1 MPHVIV
7 EYSANLEPR
16 VDIAALC
23 EALRTAAAA
32 QEIFP
37 EDGVR
42 VRALRAEYYAI
53 ADAHPDNA
61 FIDISVRLRGGRAL
75 EARKVATEAIFDA
88 ARVFLA
94 ELIATTPI
102 MLSLEMRDIDP
113 ELSPKLNTI
122 RDRMEKEAGHG

>member
-7 EYSANLEPR
+7 EYSGNLEPR
-16 VDIAALC
+16 VDIAGLC
-23 EALRTAAAA
+23 EVLRAAAA
-32 QEIFP
+32 GQEIFP

-42 VRALRAEYYAI
+42 VRALRAEHYAI

-75 EARKVATEAIFDA
+75 EARKAATEAIFEA
-88 ARVFLA
+88 ARAFLA
-94 ELIATTPI
+94 DVIAIAPI

-113 ELSPKLNTI
+113 DLSPKLNTI

>member
-16 VDIAALC
+16 VDIAGLC
-23 EALRTAAAA
+23 EALRSATAA
-32 QEIFP
+32 QEVFP
-37 EDGVR
+37 ADGVR
-42 VRALRAEYYAI
+42 VRALKAEHYAI
-53 ADAHPDNA
+53 ADAHPENA

-75 EARKVATEAIFDA
+75 EARKAATEAIFEA
-88 ARVFLA
+88 ARGFLA
-94 ELIATTPI
+94 DVIATTPI

-122 RDRMEKEAGHG
+122 RERMEKEAGHG